1 MKLTEA
7 KLKELINEVLEE
19 GMNTADMLPEDVYV
33 SVFRRAKGF
42 YTVAYTDET
51 GEVIMP
57 MNSDGLDNDVYGDV
71 SFFTST
77 LDKLSCSESS
87 IIAVTEAASGWGPLL
102 YDVAMEAASAMTEG
116 LAPDRNEVS
125 DEARGVW
132 DIYDTKR
139 TDVVK
144 TQLDNEYGDL
154 TPDNPEDDC
163 YQQSARMHRGEDWD
177 KSSLSKMYSKDPTTL
192 NQLRD
197 SGKLILKRV
206 SLNF

>member
-7 KLKELINEVLEE
+7 KLKQLINEVLEE

-33 SVFRRAKGF
+33 LVTRRAEGF
-42 YTVAYTDET
+42 YTVAYADKT
-51 GEVIMP
+51 GKVIMP
-57 MNSDGLDNDVYGDV
+57 WTLEGVENDVYGDV
-71 SFFTST
+71 SFYTSSY
-77 LDKLSCSESS
+77 DKRPCSDSS

-102 YDVAMEAASAMTEG
+102 YDVAMEAASAMTKG
-116 LAPDRNEVS
+116 LTPDRNEVS

-132 DIYDTKR
+132 DIYSTAR
-139 TDVVK
+139 SDVDK

-163 YQQSARMHRGEDWD
+163 SQHSARMHRGEDWD

-197 SGKLILKRV
+197 AGKLILKRV